1 MTSYVPFPRKK
12 RTIKSRYR
20 GAVHSL
26 KRMLFWK
33 REMTFALHNLPL
45 TYRVLANTLFSK
57 HLAKWG
63 AYEAENSN
71 LILKTFSSKA
81 GGLFVDVGA
90 NFGWYSLI
98 FSMCADSA
106 GHVVAIEP
114 EPGNLRMLQKNI
126 AINNAVNISVISTGV
141 GACDGFAELSLNTQW
156 NPGMHSLRQ
165 DINAKGKVNITIRTL
180 DSILSDFPGEIDLL
194 KMDIEGFEVDALI
207 GANETLARTKHVL
220 IEYSPKF
227 IQACNRDPKQ
237 LLEIFEH
244 YNFVPYLIKDDK
256 LKLCDSDLLKE
267 LEDKAVPGKTWQVDI
282 FYIKS
287 EPTTS

>member
-1 MTSYVPFPRKK
+1 MTSYASFPRKK

-26 KRMLFWK
+26 KQVLFWK
-33 REMTFALHNLPL
+33 NEITFSLHNLPL

-63 AYEAENSN
+63 AYEAKNSN
-71 LILKTFSSKA
+71 WVLENFSGKT

-98 FSMCADSA
+98 FSICADSA

-126 AINNAVNISVISTGV
+126 DINNAVNISVISAGV
-141 GACDGFAELSLNTQW
+141 GACDGFAELSLNTRW

-165 DINAKGKVNITIRTL
+165 DINSKGKVNIKIRTL

-194 KMDIEGFEVDALI
+194 KMDIEGFEVDALM
-207 GANETLARTKHVL
+207 GASETLARTKHVL

-227 IQACNRDPKQ
+227 IQACGRDPKQ
-237 LLEIFEH
+237 LLAVFER
-244 YNFVPYLIKDDK
+244 YNFVPYLMKDAK
-256 LKLCDSDLLKE
+256 LELCDSGLLME
-267 LEDKAVPGKTWQVDI
+267 LERKAVPGKTWQVDV

-287 EPTTS
+287 